1 MFLDR
6 RSQQRFLFLDKLRM
20 ELYKRNL
27 EIAEKISDG
36 LKLPSEFVID
46 QYERIVLA
54 HALLYDE
61 QKYY

>member
-1 MFLDR
+1 
-6 RSQQRFLFLDKLRM
+6 M